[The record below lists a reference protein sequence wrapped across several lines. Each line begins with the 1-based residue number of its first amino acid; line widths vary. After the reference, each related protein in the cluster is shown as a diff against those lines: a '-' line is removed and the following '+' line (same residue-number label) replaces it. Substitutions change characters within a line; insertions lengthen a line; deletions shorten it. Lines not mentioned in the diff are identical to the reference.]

1 MSEISVALQGA
12 LVDIVLVLISTLAV
26 IGVACINLLRKKIL
40 ANIASIEDNQM
51 RAILQDTVNK
61 TADLVASVVMSIEQ
75 EEKQEIIKAME
86 DGTMDRNELLN
97 LKNIA
102 VDRVCNQLGSESLEI
117 LSEEF
122 GNVAQYIGDL
132 VSQQVLLI
140 KNNNM

>member
-102 VDRVCNQLGSESLEI
+102 VDRV
-117 LSEEF
+117 
-122 GNVAQYIGDL
+122 
-132 VSQQVLLI
+132 
-140 KNNNM
+140 